1 MRLFTL
7 LSIVFFCPFSYTFA
21 QYGYYNDISRFAY
34 SFDGGSA
41 RIQALGNAQT
51 SLGGDISSISGNP
64 AGLGFFNK
72 SVFSFGYESNKINSN
87 SAWISGK
94 SSGNDYDKIRLTKSS
109 NQLNNIAIVF
119 QTKKNNVNNDY
130 YLCYDCP
137 RISFG
142 LSYTKMKDFGSSIR
156 YSGFNNN
163 NSIIDYFISEA
174 QDVPLTQLSN
184 SSPIQGI
191 GILQEAYDH
200 YLLNPVSNLNSTY
213 YSFVGGYPLQ
223 DETIETSG
231 NISQFS
237 FSTGINIKDKF
248 YLGGGLNI
256 YSFKYARDRYYSET
270 EFEILA
276 ENQWEREGI
285 LDYLYLNDFIKING
299 AGVSTSVGI
308 IFKPINQ
315 LNIGISYN
323 SKTNMILNE
332 EGYSELETNYFDYY
346 FEPEDTI
353 LQKTISS
360 TAKNI
365 SKYKIITPSKFS
377 IGSSFFYKKFG
388 FITAD
393 IDLINYSSGKIQS
406 YDFDAFYDNREI
418 TEIYKSLT
426 INYRL
431 GIEGRYNNFY
441 IRLGYNFL
449 NDAHNN
455 AYQQINTIENSRI
468 KKSVGIGYLN
478 NNFSID
484 ITYMSSGY
492 AENLRPYSY
501 NGKEPV
507 IQSDI
512 VINSILIS
520 LGLNFN
526 NR

>member
-72 SVFSFGYESNKINSN
+72 SVFSFGYEFNKINSN
-87 SAWISGK
+87 SEWISGR
-94 SSGNDYDKIRLTKSS
+94 STGNDYDKIRLKKSS

-119 QTKKNNVNNDY
+119 QPKKNDY
-130 YLCYDCP
+130 YTCYECP

-142 LSYTKMKDFGSSIR
+142 FSYITKKDFGSSIR
-156 YSGFNNN
+156 YNGFNNN
-163 NSIIDYFISEA
+163 NSIIDYFINEA
-174 QDVPLTQLSN
+174 QDVPLAQLSN
-184 SSPIQGI
+184 TSPIQGI

-200 YLLNPVSNLNSTY
+200 YLLNPVSNLNNTY

-237 FSTGINIKDKF
+237 FSTGINIKDKI

-256 YSFKYARDRYYSET
+256 YSFRYMRDRYYSES
-270 EFEILA
+270 EFEILV
-276 ENQWEREGI
+276 ENQWESEGI
-285 LDYLYLNDFIKING
+285 LDYLYLNDFLKISG

-315 LNIGISYN
+315 LNIGISYS
-323 SKTNMILNE
+323 SKTFMNLNE
-332 EGYSELETNYFDYY
+332 EGYSELETNYFNYY
-346 FEPEDTI
+346 FEPEDTT
-353 LQKTISS
+353 LQKTISA

-365 SKYKIITPSKFS
+365 SKYKIITPSKLS

-393 IDLINYSSGKIQS
+393 IDLINYSSGRIQS
-406 YDFDAFYDNREI
+406 YDFDPFYDNREI
-418 TEIYKSLT
+418 TEIYKSLA

-431 GIEGRYNNFY
+431 GIEGRYNDFY

-449 NDAHNN
+449 NDSHNN
-455 AYQQINTIENSRI
+455 AYQQINTIDNSRV
-468 KKSVGIGYLN
+468 KKSIGIGYSN
-478 NNFSID
+478 KSFSID
-484 ITYMSSGY
+484 ITYVSSGY
-492 AENLRPYSY
+492 IEKLRPYSY
-501 NGKEPV
+501 IGEEPI
-507 IQSDI
+507 IQADI
-512 VINSILIS
+512 DRDSILLS